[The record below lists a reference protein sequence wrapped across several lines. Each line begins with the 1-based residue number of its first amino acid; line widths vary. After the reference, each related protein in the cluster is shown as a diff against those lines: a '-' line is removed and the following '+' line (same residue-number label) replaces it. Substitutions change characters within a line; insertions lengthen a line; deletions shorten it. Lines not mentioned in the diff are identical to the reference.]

1 MTSLHVPSP
10 ELATCVEQ
18 DAGDGPRMSLHL
30 IDTHTHFDVEDFDA
44 DRELLA
50 LQARQQGVDA
60 LILIGYVAR
69 YFDRLCTV
77 QDHLH
82 EMAPQ
87 PLHAHHPADIQGQDY
102 TPLIQSPV
110 TLLAPGLHPFYIQ
123 QHQDGDLLKLEHL
136 LQTRRCVAVGEIGLD
151 TYTAE
156 MKIPAVYVRQQDYFA
171 QQLELAKLY
180 QKPVLLHIR
189 RAHADALAILKRHRF
204 AYGGIAHAFGG
215 GIEEAKSFIKLGFKL
230 GINGLVT
237 DPNAKR
243 LRQVVQSVGAEHL
256 VLETDC
262 PDMTP
267 ICCRNPDEPH
277 TRNTPVNLPVV
288 LDTLSD
294 LLDVDKQLLA
304 VQLWHNTRL
313 CLGLDWAYGQA
324 CWD

>member
-1 MTSLHVPSP
+1 MTSLHVASP
-10 ELATCVEQ
+10 ELATCTVQE
-18 DAGDGPRMSLHL
+18 AGDDPMLPLHL
-30 IDTHTHFDVEDFDA
+30 IDTHTHFDSDDFDT
-44 DRELLA
+44 DRDLLA

-69 YFDRLCTV
+69 YFDRLCRV

-82 EMAPQ
+82 QLVPQ
-87 PLHAHHPADIQGQDY
+87 PLHPVDPATDPHF
-102 TPLIQSPV
+102 TPLIQGPV
-110 TLLAPGLHPFYIQ
+110 TLLAPGLHPFYIRE
-123 QHQDGDLLKLEHL
+123 HQEDDLHLLERL
-136 LQTRRCVAVGEIGLD
+136 LQTRHCVAVGEIGLD
-151 TYTAE
+151 TYTPE
-156 MKIPAVYVRQQDYFA
+156 MKIPAVYARQQDFFA

-189 RAHADALAILKRHRF
+189 RAHADSLAILKRHRF

-243 LRQVVQSVGAEHL
+243 LRQVVQAVGAEHL

-267 ICCRNPDEPH
+267 ICCRNPAEAH

-288 LDTLSD
+288 LETLSQ
-294 LLDVDKQLLA
+294 LLNVDKQLLA

-313 CLGLDWAYGQA
+313 CLGLDWSYGQA
-324 CWD
+324 RWD